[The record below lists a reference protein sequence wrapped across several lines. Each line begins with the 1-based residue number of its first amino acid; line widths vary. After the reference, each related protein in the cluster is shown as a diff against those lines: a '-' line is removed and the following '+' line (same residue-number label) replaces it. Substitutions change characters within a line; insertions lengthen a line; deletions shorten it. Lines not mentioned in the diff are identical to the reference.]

1 MTTLVK
7 RHARRDGVGFAPTL
21 PISLSSLQR
30 LPGATSHAGLST
42 RALEVVSSFSFSSGG
57 WRRRATSPRS
67 SPDRVPTTSCAAPSS
82 SQDDA
87 DADAAPA
94 EETVQYFGAAEDTV
108 IPDTAP
114 SVAPSFGSFS
124 ELPLFP
130 LPLVCQPGNSIP
142 LHIFEMRYRLMF
154 NRIRDGDSRFG
165 VIMWDKDRDAIASVG
180 CAAELVQFE
189 QMPDGSGRIMTNS
202 IGRSRFRV
210 VNILDDKPYKRALV
224 EYFSDDDVEA
234 SQIAELSALEDK
246 VWEALQDV
254 LRLSNKLYDKRME
267 LGKQVQDLSPA
278 GVPKGK
284 KLADAAAGKVDEV
297 DVQRMQDFSFAI
309 AQVLDMPL
317 EQQQLLLQ
325 TRSTIYRFRKQAKI
339 LDTARQFLAAQVTI
353 KEAGLKF

>member
-1 MTTLVK
+1 MS
-7 RHARRDGVGFAPTL
+7 L
-21 PISLSSLQR
+21 PSSLSLI
-30 LPGATSHAGLST
+30 T
-42 RALEVVSSFSFSSGG
+42 GG
-57 WRRRATSPRS
+57 WRRVVES
-67 SPDRVPTTSCAAPSS
+67 RVPGSRLLLTRSCAGPSPS
-82 SQDDA
+82 EDEANANVTPPEDA
-87 DADAAPA
+87 IMF
-94 EETVQYFGAAEDTV
+94 FGAADDTV

-114 SVAPSFGSFS
+114 AVAPSFGSFS

-130 LPLVCQPGNSIP
+130 LSLVCQPGNSIP

-165 VIMWDKDRDAIASVG
+165 IIMWDKDRDAIASVG

-189 QMPDGSGRIMTNS
+189 PMPDGSGRIVTNS

-224 EYFSDDDVEA
+224 EYFSDDDIEA

-267 LGKQVQDLSPA
+267 LGKQIQELSPA

-284 KLADAAAGKVDEV
+284 KLADAEAEGKVDEV
-297 DVQRMQDFSFAI
+297 DVQRMQDFSFAV

-325 TRSTIYRFRKQAKI
+325 TRSTLYRFQKQSKM
-339 LDTARQFLAAQVTI
+339 LESARQFLAAQVTI